1 MSERHT
7 LVGRPHWWTR
17 LSCVVASIL
26 VVSCMTAGLM
36 TYPAVAQARAPIPAP
51 TIDADSYILVDQKTG
66 SVLAERNA
74 DVRVE
79 PASITKIM
87 TVYVAGHALKSELI
101 SLNDEVLIS
110 EKAWKTEGSRM
121 FIEVGKR
128 VSVSDLLEG
137 IIVQSGNDAS
147 VAIAEHISGSEAVFA
162 RVMNDHATQLGMTNS
177 SFANASGLPD
187 PMTYVTARDIAK
199 LSSALIRE
207 FPALYARFANN
218 EFTFN
223 GIRQPNRNRLLAR
236 DASVDGIKTGY
247 TESAGYCLAS
257 SALRDGMRLVAAVM
271 GASSDRARTE
281 ASNTLLNYGFRFF
294 ETKKLYGTDDVVAT
308 ARVWRGN
315 KETVEVGPGRPV
327 FVTFPRGSYNELKA
341 VAQLEKPIIAP
352 LSKGQSVGHVSVT
365 LDGEELAEVV
375 LSARTDIR
383 LGSFFSRIYDDVL
396 LLFE

>member
-1 MSERHT
+1 
-7 LVGRPHWWTR
+7 
-17 LSCVVASIL
+17 
-26 VVSCMTAGLM
+26 MTAGLM
-36 TYPAVAQARAPIPAP
+36 TYPAVAHARAPIPAP
-51 TIDADSYILVDQKTG
+51 TIDADSYILIDQTTG

-74 DVRVE
+74 DERVE

-87 TVYVAGHALKSELI
+87 TVYVAGHALKSGLVG
-101 SLNDEVLIS
+101 LNDEVLIS
-110 EKAWKTEGSRM
+110 EKAWKMEGSRM

-162 RVMNDHATQLGMTNS
+162 SVMNDHATQLGMTDS
-177 SFANASGLPD
+177 SFANATGLPD
-187 PMTYVTARDIAK
+187 PMTYVTARDIGK

-207 FPALYARFANN
+207 FPVLYARFANN

-223 GIRQPNRNRLLAR
+223 GIRQLNRNRLLAR
-236 DASVDGIKTGY
+236 DASVDGIKTGH
-247 TESAGYCLAS
+247 TASAGYCLAF
-257 SALRDGMRLVAAVM
+257 SALRDDTRLVAAVM

-281 ASNTLLNYGFRFF
+281 ASNTLLNYGFRFY
-294 ETKKLYGTDDVVAT
+294 ETKKLYDTDDVVAT

-327 FVTFPRGSYNELKA
+327 FVTLPRGSYSELKA
-341 VAQLEKPIIAP
+341 VAQLEKSIIAP
-352 LSKGQSVGHVSVT
+352 LSEGQSVGHVSVT
-365 LDGEELAEVV
+365 LDGEEIAKVA
-375 LSARTDIR
+375 LSARTEIG